1 MFNKYKLKIIKDQKA
16 IPLDYVM
23 ALPKKITDQLIKDT
37 RKKLLSGRQEE
48 LKQRVAELKA
58 EYSNAKGLE
67 MNDEQLRKIKQ
78 RA

>member
-1 MFNKYKLKIIKDQKA
+1 MKA

-37 RKKLLSGRQEE
+37 RKKMLAGRQEE
-48 LKQRVAELKA
+48 LRHRVAELK
-58 EYSNAKGLE
+58 SDFSSQKGLD

-78 RA
+78 RAQ